1 MSDSAIDENE
11 HSEHSAGTVGEY
23 LKSEREKASMS
34 IEDIAGKTRITLR
47 HLEAL
52 EASQHSKLP
61 GKTYIIGFAK
71 AYARSLGLD
80 ESKISVQLREELAE
94 SDQLTNHNYIESF
107 EPAAASR
114 IPSKALAW
122 TFAIIVAIALAAYLI
137 WRTAQMDLNSNDEI
151 IAEETNSAN
160 PDTDAA
166 QDGDSETQDTISL
179 GKVIMTASDEVWLK
193 ISDAD
198 KNTIYENV
206 MQAGDSYE
214 IPADAND
221 PVILTGRPDVLKF
234 TVGGKAIKPLGDGKS
249 TIKDVGVSA
258 QALIDFNAAPDSSE

>member
-1 MSDSAIDENE
+1 MSDDAIDENE
-11 HSEHSAGTVGEY
+11 QSEHVTSTVGER

-34 IEDIAGKTRITLR
+34 LEDVAGKTRITIR

-52 EASQHSKLP
+52 ESSEHHKLP

-71 AYARSLGLD
+71 AYARTLGLD
-80 ESKISVQLREELAE
+80 DSEIANQLREELAD
-94 SDQLTNHNYIESF
+94 SDQFTNHNHVESY
-107 EPAAASR
+107 EPASASR

-122 TFAIIVAIALAAYLI
+122 TIAIIAAIALAAYLI
-137 WRTAQMDLNSNDEI
+137 WRTAQMDISTTDNNET
-151 IAEETNSAN
+151 EEVSETEAG
-160 PDTDAA
+160 TDAA
-166 QDGDSETQDTISL
+166 EGDEDETKDIIAP
-179 GKVIMTASDEVWLK
+179 GKVIMTATDEVWLQ

-198 KNTIYENV
+198 GKTIYENV
-206 MQAGDSYE
+206 MQAGDTFE
-214 IPADAND
+214 IPADANA

-258 QALIDFNAAPDSSE
+258 QALIDFNAAPASTE

>member
-1 MSDSAIDENE
+1 MSDIANDENE
-11 HSEHSAGTVGEY
+11 QSEHVTTTVGER

-34 IEDIAGKTRITLR
+34 LEDVAGKTRITTR

-52 EASQHSKLP
+52 EGSQHNKLP

-80 ESKISVQLREELAE
+80 DSEIATQLREELAD
-94 SDQLTNHNYIESF
+94 SDQFANHNHVESY

-122 TFAIIVAIALAAYLI
+122 TIAIIAAIALAAYLI
-137 WRTAQMDLNSNDEI
+137 WRTAQMDISTADDSGI
-151 IAEETNSAN
+151 EEVSEA
-160 PDTDAA
+160 DA
-166 QDGDSETQDTISL
+166 GSSETKVKDGETADVIKP
-179 GKVIMTASDEVWLK
+179 GKVIMTATDEVWLQ
-193 ISDAD
+193 ISDAEN
-198 KNTIYENV
+198 KTIYENV
-206 MQAGDSYE
+206 MQTGDTFE

-234 TVGGKAIKPLGDGKS
+234 TVGGKTIKPLGDGKS
-249 TIKDVGVSA
+249 TIKNVGVSA
-258 QALIDFNAAPDSSE
+258 QALIDFNAAPVSAE